1 MVNPAPMTACH
12 LVLFHP
18 EPPKAWLESVAHATG
33 ARGIERLGNLG
44 FRLNHV
50 ANMGAVAEAL
60 GPNQPERLD
69 WALIPADRQT
79 SDFRMLVCD
88 MDGTLIVN
96 ECVDE
101 LAGLLPDPA
110 PVRELTA
117 AAMRG
122 EMSVEESLRR
132 RIEALSGLPERA
144 LRVVAERL
152 HVRPGADRLM
162 RRAHQAGWP
171 IVLLTG
177 GFSVFAQPIAR
188 SLGVDHVLCN
198 TLDMIDG
205 RLAGTFSGN
214 LVDGSAKARA
224 LFALA
229 TGLGI
234 RPDQIVALGDGA
246 NDLETLSAAGLSI
259 GIEPKPLIAEI
270 VDAQLWHT
278 PLDAVWHIAGGN

>member
-1 MVNPAPMTACH
+1 
-12 LVLFHP
+12 
-18 EPPKAWLESVAHATG
+18 
-33 ARGIERLGNLG
+33 
-44 FRLNHV
+44 
-50 ANMGAVAEAL
+50 
-60 GPNQPERLD
+60 
-69 WALIPADRQT
+69 
-79 SDFRMLVCD
+79 
-88 MDGTLIVN
+88 
-96 ECVDE
+96 
-101 LAGLLPDPA
+101 
-110 PVRELTA
+110 
-117 AAMRG
+117 
-122 EMSVEESLRR
+122 
-132 RIEALSGLPERA
+132 
-144 LRVVAERL
+144 
-152 HVRPGADRLM
+152 VRPGADRLM
-162 RRAHQAGWP
+162 RRAHLAGWP

-224 LFALA
+224 LAALA